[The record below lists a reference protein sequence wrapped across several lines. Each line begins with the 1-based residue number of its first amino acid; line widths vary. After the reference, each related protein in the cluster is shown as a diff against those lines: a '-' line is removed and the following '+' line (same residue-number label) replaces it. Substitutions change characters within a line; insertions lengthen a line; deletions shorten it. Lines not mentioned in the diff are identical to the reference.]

1 MYLSDNIL
9 QGHMV
14 EINQQTAS
22 GRPFRWKTPPL
33 PGWADLLVPKIY
45 AMVRNFLS
53 SIGLYGESGLQFSC
67 PR

>member
-1 MYLSDNIL
+1 MAIWLISTSIL
-9 QGHMV
+9 
-14 EINQQTAS
+14 AS
-22 GRPFRWKTPPL
+22 GRPVGTPPL
-33 PGWADLLVPKIY
+33 PGWADLLVPKIYAIY